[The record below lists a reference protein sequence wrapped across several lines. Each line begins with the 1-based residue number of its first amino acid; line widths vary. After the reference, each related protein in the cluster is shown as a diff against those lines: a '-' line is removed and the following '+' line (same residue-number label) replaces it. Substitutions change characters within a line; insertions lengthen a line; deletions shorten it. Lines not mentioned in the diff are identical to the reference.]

1 MRTDNSIKNSIT
13 SFIYN
18 IITILLLFIEQTI
31 FIKILGVEYS
41 GLNGLFT
48 NILTLLNLIELGFGS
63 AITFNLYKYVKKN
76 DKETIKSIMDFFRKA
91 YNIISIIILIV
102 GLIILI
108 FLKYLIK
115 EVTIDI
121 NIYFIYLLFLIS
133 TISTYILSYK
143 RNLIYANQKNYILN
157 IFHICYIFIL
167 SILQILVL
175 YLTKNYYLFI
185 IVKIVCI
192 LIENILI
199 SIKAN
204 KLYPYLKDKNIKSL
218 KPSIKDNI
226 IKRVKAL
233 FIHKTSAAVTNGTD
247 NILISTFLGLKVVG
261 LYTNYFYIINAI
273 TKLFSIVITS
283 TAPSVG
289 NLLVDNNYEKNY
301 EIFNKIRFLNYWI
314 TVFTSVCLLL
324 LIEPFITIWLGKEY
338 LLSKLVLF
346 TLILNYYQ
354 SMMRSTYSVFK
365 EGAGIWIEDRFVP
378 LIQLTINIT
387 TSIILLKIFGLSGIF
402 MGTILSSL
410 SLWFYSYP
418 KYVYKKLFN
427 KNTIDY
433 IKEIF
438 NHILLFMLIIIISYL
453 LNLYFKNIIISIIIS
468 IFIPNII
475 LLIIYRTNDNFKYYI
490 ELIKKYINN
499 IKHCKRKNIML
510 K

>member
-121 NIYFIYLLFLIS
+121 NIYFVYLLFLIS

-204 KLYPYLKDKNIKSL
+204 KLYPYLKDKNIKKL

-261 LYTNYFYIINAI
+261 LYTNYFYIINVI
-273 TKLFSIVITS
+273 TNFISIVIT
-283 TAPSVG
+283 
-289 NLLVDNNYEKNY
+289 
-301 EIFNKIRFLNYWI
+301 
-314 TVFTSVCLLL
+314 
-324 LIEPFITIWLGKEY
+324 
-338 LLSKLVLF
+338 
-346 TLILNYYQ
+346 
-354 SMMRSTYSVFK
+354 
-365 EGAGIWIEDRFVP
+365 
-378 LIQLTINIT
+378 
-387 TSIILLKIFGLSGIF
+387 
-402 MGTILSSL
+402 
-410 SLWFYSYP
+410 
-418 KYVYKKLFN
+418 
-427 KNTIDY
+427 
-433 IKEIF
+433 
-438 NHILLFMLIIIISYL
+438 
-453 LNLYFKNIIISIIIS
+453 
-468 IFIPNII
+468 
-475 LLIIYRTNDNFKYYI
+475 
-490 ELIKKYINN
+490 
-499 IKHCKRKNIML
+499 
-510 K
+510 

>member
-13 SFIYN
+13 AFIYN
-18 IITILLLFIEQTI
+18 IVTIILLFIEQTF

-76 DKETIKSIMDFFRKA
+76 DKENIKSIMAFFRKA
-91 YNIISIIILIV
+91 YNLVALIILLV

-121 NIYFIYLLFLIS
+121 NIYFVYLLFLIS
-133 TISTYILSYK
+133 TVSTYVLSYK

-204 KLYPYLKDKNIKSL
+204 KLYPYLKEKNIKKL

-226 IKRVKAL
+226 ITRVKAL

-247 NILISTFLGLKVVG
+247 NILISMFFGLKVVG
-261 LYTNYFYIINAI
+261 LYTNYFYVINA
-273 TKLFSIVITS
+273 TYKLFSIIISS

-289 NLLVDNNYEKNY
+289 NLLVDNNYKKNY
-301 EIFNKIRFLNYWI
+301 EVFKKIRFLNYWI

-324 LIEPFITIWLGKEY
+324 LIEPFITIWLGKDF
-338 LLSKLVLF
+338 LLNKLVLF
-346 TLILNYYQ
+346 SLILNYYQ
-354 SMMRSTYSVFK
+354 TMMRCSFSVFK
-365 EGAGIWIEDRFVP
+365 EGAGIWIEDKFVP
-378 LIQLTINIT
+378 LIQLSINIIS
-387 TSIILLKIFGLSGIF
+387 SIILLKLIGLPGVFI
-402 MGTILSSL
+402 GTILSSF

-418 KYVYKKLFN
+418 KFVYKKLFN
-427 KNTIDY
+427 KNNIDY

-438 NHILLFMLIIIISYL
+438 NHTLLFILIIVLSYF
-453 LNLYFKNIIISIIIS
+453 LNIYFKNLIISIIIS
-468 IFIPNII
+468 IFIPNLI
-475 LLIIYRTNDNFKYYI
+475 LLIIYRKNENLKYYI
-490 ELIKKYINN
+490 KLIKKLKKENN
-499 IKHCKRKNIML
+499 L
-510 K
+510 EL